1 MFSAGLEKQ
10 QAVTVAL
17 VHSVLPNHAFP
28 CGGVSSNSR
37 IKVTK
42 NDELVGVGGGVDD
55 IAEVLIELVFK
66 LLWVGQSRS
75 VCADNGGELSSSE
88 GGGLIVIRRSFT
100 PLGTLTSLPASV
112 IFIAKSTPASRLSS
126 APRPL
131 QKKV

>member
-17 VHSVLPNHAFP
+17 AHSVLPNHAFQG
-28 CGGVSSNSR
+28 GGVSSNSR

-42 NDELVGVGGGVDD
+42 NDELVGIGDGIDD
-55 IAEVLIELVFK
+55 IVEVLIELVFS
-66 LLWVGQSRS
+66 LHWVGQVVRVGAYALTMVANFPRVRGS
-75 VCADNGGELSSSE
+75 
-88 GGGLIVIRRSFT
+88 LIVIR
-100 PLGTLTSLPASV
+100 PTSLPASV
-112 IFIAKSTPASRLSS
+112 VFKAKPTPASRLSS